1 MGIVML
7 SFPFI
12 SIPNKSKLI
21 FSIPVLYAYIFGVWL
36 ALIIAILVL
45 TERPRRKPKKKSE

>member
-1 MGIVML
+1 ML